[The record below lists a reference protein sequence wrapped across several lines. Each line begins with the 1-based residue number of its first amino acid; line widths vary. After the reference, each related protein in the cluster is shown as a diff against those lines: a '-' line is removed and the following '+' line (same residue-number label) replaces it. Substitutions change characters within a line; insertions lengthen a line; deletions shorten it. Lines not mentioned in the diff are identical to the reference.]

1 MAKKETRR
9 PVATP
14 KQQPAKTVVEAK
26 TPKSKPFLP
35 FSVTDAKFPAWLS
48 DFKIQAIIVAAI
60 SFIFYINTV
69 QNENAHDDT
78 MVIVQ
83 NEYVL
88 EGLQGIPDILTKD
101 AYDSYY
107 KQFNSSNQLAGGRY
121 RPLSIITFA
130 IEQQFFG
137 TVPKDKVDSFLNRPI
152 VLGKK
157 DPVQVK
163 LEHDMHIRHFISV
176 LWFIAS
182 MIALLYFLRYIV
194 FRTQPVMALLAVVL
208 FAIHPIH
215 TEVVANVKSRD
226 EIMSLLFLSLTF
238 IYAFRYHEDK
248 NRKTLMLALLYYFL
262 AFLSKEY
269 AITMLVLLPLAFYL
283 FDNFTIKDS
292 IKATL
297 PYLIV
302 VGIYIM
308 LRLQVVGKASED
320 SAHEILNNPYYFASG
335 YSQKVATEISTTLN
349 YLKLLIFPYPLSADY
364 SYNTIPYKDITN
376 PLVWLSL
383 LVHGIIIWAFFYYFK
398 RRHLMSF
405 AIAFYMLN
413 LLMVCNIVFDIGAT
427 MGERLIYHSSVGFSI
442 ALAFYLYKGMEKIK
456 PEPAGKIALGAFMA
470 IVTVLCCIETIARNA
485 DWKNDIT
492 LFNHD
497 VKIVPNSVLVTAN
510 VAAAL
515 IDKSEFE
522 QTEQA
527 KRADLHEGI
536 ALLDRALALHPTY
549 VTSYLNK
556 GLAYF
561 KLKEPDS
568 EKINLDKVK
577 SMYPNHPKL
586 PEMYYNLGVMYYF
599 NKNYPAA
606 VDAWR
611 TTLQMKPDH
620 VQARNALMVLQN
632 SGQAPK

>member
-1 MAKKETRR
+1 MAKKETKK
-9 PVATP
+9 PVAAP
-14 KQQPAKTVVEAK
+14 KQPAKPAVETK
-26 TPKSKPFLP
+26 TPKSKFVLP
-35 FSVTDAKFPAWLS
+35 FSITDPKFPAWLS

-69 QNENAHDDT
+69 QNEAAHDDT

-88 EGLQGIPDILTKD
+88 EGLQGIPDILSKD

-107 KQFNSSNQLAGGRY
+107 KQFNSSNQLSGGRY

-176 LWFIAS
+176 LWFMAS
-182 MIALLYFLRYIV
+182 MVAFLYFLRYIV
-194 FRTQPVMALLAVVL
+194 FRNQPVMALLAVVL

-238 IYAFRYHEDK
+238 IYAFRYLEDK
-248 NRKTLMLALLYYFL
+248 NTKTLMWALLNYFL

-269 AITMLVLLPLAFYL
+269 AITMLVLLPLSFYL
-283 FDNFTIKDS
+283 FNKFTIKDS

-297 PYLIV
+297 PYLAV
-302 VGIYIM
+302 VGVYIL

-320 SAHEILNNPYYFASG
+320 SAHEILNNPYYFASS
-335 YSQKVATEISTTLN
+335 YSSKVATEISTTLN
-349 YLKLLIFPYPLSADY
+349 YLKLLLWPYPLSADY
-364 SYNTIPYKDITN
+364 SYNSIPYKEITH
-376 PLVWLSL
+376 PQVWLSL
-383 LVHGIIIWAFFYYFK
+383 LVHGTIIWAFFYYFK
-398 RRHLMSF
+398 RRHLLSF

-413 LLMVCNIVFDIGAT
+413 LLMICNIVFDIGAT

-442 ALAFYLYKGMEKIK
+442 ALAYFLYKGMEKIK
-456 PEPAGKIALGAFMA
+456 PAPVGKFALAGFMS
-470 IVTVLCCIETIARNA
+470 IVIVLCGIETIARNA

-492 LFNHD
+492 LFTHD
-497 VKIVPNSVLVTAN
+497 LKIVPNSVLVSAN
-510 VAAAL
+510 VAASL

-522 QTEQA
+522 KDEQA

-536 ALLDRALALHPTY
+536 ALLNRALELHPTY

-568 EKINLDKVK
+568 EKVNLDKVK

-611 TTLQMKPDH
+611 STLQMKPDH
-620 VQARNALMVLQN
+620 AQARNALQVLQN
-632 SGQAPK
+632 SGQIPK